1 LVFILEIYNFIKD
14 RGTLLRSGMRALARK
29 VVSGDSTLQRMGYR
43 FYASSMIP
51 FSAWLRIWCFS
62 RGYAEKTR
70 HGGIRDR

>member
-1 LVFILEIYNFIKD
+1 
-14 RGTLLRSGMRALARK
+14 MRALARK